1 MGTFSMCI
9 NTTWRAVKTVS
20 DYLVVYIE
28 WKRGSGHKFFK
39 HKIIFYLENGWIL
52 SQVAPGGFW
61 FSILRDI
68 KNAAG
73 HSPEQPA
80 AAGTPLNGGF
90 GVDGLQMSLPTLTI
104 LCFWNTPLYSQMI
117 LFIYL
122 FIYFPHFACFNCL
135 LFKTCQIKSICMYI
149 VCWFL
154 HQCDLNKSF
163 LLPQVVSWE
172 LLD

>member
-1 MGTFSMCI
+1 MSILDWVQWRTIKMNKELKHLSYEKRRLMGTFSMCI

-68 KNAAG
+68 KNATG

-122 FIYFPHFACFNCL
+122 FT
-135 LFKTCQIKSICMYI
+135 LFCM
-149 VCWFL
+149 L
-154 HQCDLNKSF
+154 
-163 LLPQVVSWE
+163 
-172 LLD
+172 